1 MKVLMVLDQ
10 KFPPDL
16 RVEKEASSLLKA
28 GYEVSILSM
37 GDYDKSETVTIRG
50 VKVYRVALSKFI
62 GNKMHGLAAMI
73 PWLDIY
79 VANQVLK
86 IFRTNKYD
94 VIHMHDLYLFGAIK
108 ILRKKLKAIFIGDLH
123 ENYIDALRD
132 YKWSTTY
139 PNKLFISFK
148 KWEKKEKEWL
158 QLFDHLIAVNEG
170 MRQKNIL
177 KGVNEKDITVVANS
191 IDTKQ
196 FDEYGID
203 QSIIEKFKPFF
214 TLIYIGG
221 FISNRGLEH
230 VIKGMVELKNLS
242 KKIRL
247 VLVGDGEMRETL
259 EALSKEYEVE
269 DVVMFEGFQSQ
280 EKIKSYLLSS
290 DIGLVPFKRTPQT
303 DNSSSNKLY
312 QYMYY
317 GLPILATNCTSVKK
331 MVEEN
336 NCGVV
341 YEDGDS
347 IGFSKHVTELF
358 KDPERIKKYSV
369 NGINAVE
376 NKFNWK
382 IEEDKLISIYDSLK
396 A

>member
-37 GDYDKSETVTIRG
+37 ADYDKSETVTIRG
-50 VKVYRVALSKFI
+50 VKVYKVALSKFI

-108 ILRKKLKAIFIGDLH
+108 ILKKKLKAIFIGDLH